1 MFEIRQILEERDVYR
16 YLVKRGLLYQYKK
29 AKGLLLLGNLKQVGF
44 KKRKPKSDGIYY
56 FRINRQYRAVG
67 CFRPGGV
74 FVVAVIDD
82 HS

>member
-1 MFEIRQILEERDVYR
+1 MFEIGQILEERDVYE
-16 YLVKRGLLYQYKK
+16 YLLKRGLLYQYKK
-29 AKGLLLLGNLKQVGF
+29 AKSLLLLGNLRQVDF
-44 KKRKPKSDGIYY
+44 KKRQPKKDGIYY

-67 CFRPGGV
+67 YFRAGGV